1 MSHKE
6 KVLQYLDAK
15 GVTPNKFCI
24 TCGFSNGF
32 LGSGKYF
39 GTDKL
44 TIILDNYQDLSLEW
58 LLFGKGEMLLQ
69 QQGLGI
75 LSEPTQLQQEL
86 LYIKRLLEKEEQH
99 TADLRELLNLQNN
112 SKKNAG

>member
-1 MSHKE
+1 MNHKE

-15 GVTPNKFCI
+15 GVTPNKFCV

-69 QQGLGI
+69 QQGLGT

-86 LYIKRLLEKEEQH
+86 LSTKRLLEKEEQH

-112 SKKNAG
+112 SEQNAG